1 MYFCALSLILNCVPS
16 FIASLQLRYSVHYH
30 ADDAVQS
37 NVRED
42 YIRATNKT
50 KQRKKSTKQTTK
62 KRQSK
67 VELKSK
73 AELTVKSPKAQK
85 RKTGR
90 PKGRKTSDAKRAV
103 EEYSTEELTLAAELG
118 LPDGWGANKLE
129 RKRGDSKW
137 TIKSPDGTT
146 FDSKKK
152 AFAAA
157 GLEMHE
163 QMTKEKGKKGRGRK
177 RKLVEEDDDEEE
189 DEVEEEAS
197 PDPHVHDISLDE
209 GDPPWRTTGH
219 PFISRRIQWTPPPD
233 NDDIPSVPSVGTVI
247 GWISESDVDSEGNP
261 GFISSKT
268 GTPACLFHAIFQDF
282 EQDFEEWELEELF
295 LDEGD

>member
-1 MYFCALSLILNCVPS
+1 
-16 FIASLQLRYSVHYH
+16 VHYH

-50 KQRKKSTKQTTK
+50 KQKKKSTKQTPK

-67 VELKSK
+67 VESKSK
-73 AELTVKSPKAQK
+73 VELTVESPKAQQ
-85 RKTGR
+85 RKAGR
-90 PKGRKTSDAKRAV
+90 PKGRKTGREKKAV
-103 EEYSTEELTLAAELG
+103 EEYSTEELSLAAELG
-118 LPDGWGANKLE
+118 LPDGWGARKSE
-129 RKRGDSKW
+129 RKRGDFKW

-146 FDSKKK
+146 FESKKN

-163 QMTKEKGKKGRGRK
+163 QPAKEKGKKGRGRK
-177 RKLVEEDDDEEE
+177 RKLVEKDDDEEE
-189 DEVEEEAS
+189 DEVEEATS
-197 PDPHVHDISLDE
+197 PDPQVHDISLDE

-219 PFISRRIQWTPPPD
+219 PFISRRIQWTPPAG
-233 NDDIPSVPSVGTVI
+233 NDDIPSEPSVGTVI